1 VTPSAI
7 IEKLSPA
14 VDWKEHRLTTGRWA
28 EKERLKP
35 SVLNE
40 MSSSHT
46 SPPSKGTLWKR
57 MWNERKSHAG
67 ENTKETRSS
76 KHSRTEMHMNSP
88 RLKAPYTVP
97 AQALV
102 KHGPIPERA
111 GCIRV
116 PTLNEKAISNWH

>member
-1 VTPSAI
+1 MCSSDPFALGPGSYHE
-7 IEKLSPA
+7 EKA
-14 VDWKEHRLTTGRWA
+14 
-28 EKERLKP
+28 ERLQ
-35 SVLNE
+35 E
-40 MSSSHT
+40 AE
-46 SPPSKGTLWKR
+46 R
-57 MWNERKSHAG
+57 MED
-67 ENTKETRSS
+67 TKETRSS